1 MDNRYLRPQSVEAM
15 KKALTQMRDSE
26 TVNESDRAKHYK
38 SATPPEMMKDK
49 LKGKGAEDMM
59 KPAQDA
65 IANPTADEQD
75 MVDKDAKKQTAN
87 VKVAGGPPKK
97 NSNKGDSKIIPGGT
111 PVKKTT
117 NEAVSSAD
125 KKPENYTDGEGK
137 ERTRMVKTNR
147 NVIKDSFVV
156 PEEIDVKERTAFMG
170 AAAAAHKAGK
180 KSFSFGGKTHPV
192 TMKKDTA
199 AAVSDSTDPWADMD
213 LDAIELDE
221 DPFHDVPSRPQ
232 WITDAYN
239 EMDEEI
245 TRGSGKKGLDKSLDK
260 LYGPK
265 KSSGMDNKMFVL
277 RKQARV
283 NQRRIDKGMKPVTP
297 LHPDHKNLIKP
308 MNKKVGMSEKSSVN
322 YKDIDGKTVNEISK
336 DLAKAYMKGR
346 SRDMFFTG
354 KKSGE
359 DDVKSRIGMDR
370 PPYRKSAERK
380 AMKMMK
386 GMDTAVNKLT
396 GKAKVPAQGKTGR
409 NVRDQY

>member
-1 MDNRYLRPQSVEAM
+1 
-15 KKALTQMRDSE
+15 
-26 TVNESDRAKHYK
+26 
-38 SATPPEMMKDK
+38 
-49 LKGKGAEDMM
+49 
-59 KPAQDA
+59 
-65 IANPTADEQD
+65 
-75 MVDKDAKKQTAN
+75 
-87 VKVAGGPPKK
+87 
-97 NSNKGDSKIIPGGT
+97 
-111 PVKKTT
+111 
-117 NEAVSSAD
+117 
-125 KKPENYTDGEGK
+125 
-137 ERTRMVKTNR
+137 MVKTNR

-239 EMDEEI
+239 EMNED
-245 TRGSGKKGLDKSLDK
+245 D
-260 LYGPK
+260 
-265 KSSGMDNKMFVL
+265 DNKMFVL

-308 MNKKVGMSEKSSVN
+308 KNKKVGMSEKSSVN

-336 DLAKAYMKGR
+336 DLATAYLKGR
-346 SRDMFFTG
+346 GRDLYFTG
-354 KKSGE
+354 KKAGQ
-359 DDVKSRIGMDR
+359 DDIKAMVGAPTPSYKKG
-370 PPYRKSAERK
+370 PERK
-380 AMKMMK
+380 ASMMMRS
-386 GMDTAVNKLT
+386 MDRALGKLT
-396 GKAKVPAQGKTGR
+396 GKAKVPAQGKKGK

>member
-308 MNKKVGMSEKSSVN
+308 KNKKVGMSEKSSVN
-322 YKDIDGKTVNEISK
+322 YKDIDGKTVTEISK
-336 DLAKAYMKGR
+336 DLTKAYMKGR

-354 KKSGE
+354 KKAGE

-370 PPYRKSAERK
+370 PSYRKSAERK

-386 GMDTAVNKLT
+386 GMDTAVKKLT
-396 GKAKVPAQGKTGR
+396 GKAIVPAQGKTGR